1 MSYLHYDKNYRG
13 PMLHLIAILSFSTL
27 ISVLAY
33 LIQHG
38 EIEGI
43 KNFAD
48 ANNHTAIQSSNIH
61 YLRTN

>member
-1 MSYLHYDKNYRG
+1 
-13 PMLHLIAILSFSTL
+13 MLHLIAILSFSTL